1 MGYSSTPWAP
11 QSAHPTPN
19 TQHPTPN
26 TEHRTPN
33 TTTQGTVMAIASPST
48 PSYSSSTSSSYP
60 RVWLITGASR
70 GIGARIAEAALAQG
84 DAVIATS
91 RDAASVEKRLGACD
105 ALLPL
110 ALDVTDEA
118 QAQAAVQRAL
128 AHFGRIDVLVNNA
141 GYGLLGAVEEATADE
156 VRRLYDTNV
165 FGLLHVTRA
174 VLPALRAQRAGHV
187 VNISSLGG
195 VQSAAGFGLYCSTKF
210 AVEGITEA
218 LHAELAPL
226 GIHATVVEP
235 GYFRTEFLD
244 SASLA
249 VSPKVLDDYAQSAGA
264 VREAARRINLNQP
277 GDPVRLA
284 RAVMQLVAS
293 PTPPLRLPLGTDTLQ
308 TIADKHAFVANE
320 TAQWRAVAASTDFP
334 AQEAALQAAGAVLAQ
349 IYGPGSCGRGAARAH
364 TGRRVILAAKDAYHG
379 ADPWCVPA

>member
-1 MGYSSTPWAP
+1 MNAAHTTPTTAIPTTRSS
-11 QSAHPTPN
+11 H
-19 TQHPTPN
+19 
-26 TEHRTPN
+26 
-33 TTTQGTVMAIASPST
+33 
-48 PSYSSSTSSSYP
+48 P

-91 RDAASVEKRLGACD
+91 RDAASVERRLGAHD

-110 ALDVTDEA
+110 ALDVTDET

-141 GYGLLGAVEEATADE
+141 GYGLLGAVEEATAEE
-156 VRRLYDTNV
+156 VRRLYDTSV

-249 VSPKVLDDYAQSAGA
+249 VSPRVLDDYAQSAGA

-284 RAVMQLVAS
+284 QAVMQLVAS

-308 TIADKHAFVANE
+308 TIADKHAFVAKE

-334 AQEAALQAAGAVLAQ
+334 AQEAALQVA
-349 IYGPGSCGRGAARAH
+349 
-364 TGRRVILAAKDAYHG
+364 
-379 ADPWCVPA
+379 